1 MKPIFNPNT
10 SENRKAEILEHVRQ
24 HRIAIDNIQECLTR
38 HPDIDINSFHR
49 KFNALERQHKK
60 LIARITLNETKKKS
74 N

>member
-24 HRIAIDNIQECLTR
+24 HRIAIDNVQECLSI
-38 HPDIDINSFHR
+38 HPDIDVETFHK
-49 KFNALERQHKK
+49 KFNALERQHKG
-60 LIARITLNETKKKS
+60 LIARITLNETRKKS